1 MAWKLDLTAELPSRT
16 TEQINRRRQPGGI
29 GITFILLAAAAI
41 LLNGRKGPSIDSLPA
56 SMDFGSQPVQAVAP
70 DQSVNIRNGGTAD
83 LHVSN
88 TVIAGAEA
96 SDFQIV
102 KTTCM
107 GDSVPPGHVCEVSL
121 RFHPAGAGRREAKLI
136 LADDAGDSPQSI
148 DLVGTGIARGD
159 LAVAPAT
166 MSFPEQLKGG
176 MSDWMP
182 VSLQNVGG
190 SPLQVSAIELADD
203 NSTFAL
209 DAATCLN
216 TTLAPG
222 QSCDIKVRFTP
233 ADAKNY
239 VAHLLVRDSTGDAPH
254 DVVLSGSGRETSVA
268 SARVTPSPVD
278 FGRQPLNQ
286 AATQPLTLV
295 STGNIPVRTGDIQ
308 ITGEGASD
316 FLADKRCAHSELA
329 PGNQCVIQVRFTPR
343 TQGKQQ
349 AQLSLRNEA
358 GDSLQTVALVGYGE
372 GPPTTTHNPDVTRV
386 VAQPGQYTF
395 PQQEALTSSDP
406 AKVTITS
413 VGNVPARVQKFYTQG
428 SSASE
433 FTVNDVNCAAH
444 TLALNQECS
453 LKVTFAPKAAGS
465 ASDHSAE
472 LVVEVANASPARIAL
487 HGSVS
492 APPPQAQPG
501 FSVEPGNIDF
511 GNMQAGQQSQPQAI
525 TLTNPGAAPIS
536 VKAVLPNESVGDF
549 RVVEANC
556 HNSLIP
562 AHGNCII
569 AMAFT
574 PQHEGVVQSK
584 LTLASAAPVQ
594 VETVRLTGR
603 AIPAPPPPS
612 NFFVKPQ
619 DLAFGALQL
628 GTASEPR
635 KISLVNPGAAPI
647 PIRAV
652 LQGANQGD
660 FRVIKANCQN
670 QAIPAAGH
678 CEIALAFTPLDLG
691 TRRSNL
697 AIGSATQMQSVSLSG
712 TGLPKSEPQNILV
725 KPTRLSFGQVQVGM
739 QSDRQMVTLYNPGNA
754 PVSVRTFVNS
764 GDFQAV
770 GTNCQ
775 NSTVPPGASCAIA
788 LVFTPQQEGSRNS
801 ELALAWSSQQ
811 QVVRLNGYGL
821 PKSAPPPPQTGWCCI
836 RTNTLATLSHSPGY
850 SLVQSSSAD
859 CSQHNGQFF
868 TDYRKA
874 RSACRAPAPAPVGE
888 LKWDE
893 QMKELLADNLF
904 R

>member
-16 TEQINRRRQPGGI
+16 TEPNDRRRQPGGV
-29 GITFILLAAAAI
+29 GITFILLAAAAV

-70 DQSVNIRNGGTAD
+70 DQLVKIRNVGTAD
-83 LHVSN
+83 LHLSN
-88 TVIAGAEA
+88 AVIAGAEA

-107 GDSVPPGHVCEVSL
+107 RDSVPPGHVCEVSL
-121 RFHPAGAGRREAKLI
+121 RFHPAGAGHREAKLI

-159 LAVAPAT
+159 LAVTPAT

-190 SPLQVSAIELADD
+190 SPLQVSAVELADD

-216 TTLAPG
+216 TTLASG

-239 VAHLLVRDSTGDAPH
+239 LAHLLVRDSTGDAPH
-254 DVVLSGSGRETSVA
+254 DVFLSGNARETSVA

-278 FGRQPLNQ
+278 FGMQPLNQ
-286 AATQPLTLV
+286 AAAQSLTLV

-308 ITGEGASD
+308 ITGEGAGE

-329 PGNQCVIQVRFTPR
+329 PGNQCVIQIRFTPR

-358 GDSLQTVALVGYGE
+358 GDSLQTITLVGYGE
-372 GPPTTTHNPDVTRV
+372 NPPTPSHNPDITRV
-386 VAQPGQYTF
+386 VAQPRQYTF
-395 PQQEALTSSDP
+395 PQQEVLTSSGP
-406 AKVTITS
+406 AKITITS
-413 VGNVPARVQKFYTQG
+413 VGNTPARVQKFYTQG
-428 SSASE
+428 SSSNE
-433 FTVNDVNCAAH
+433 FAVNDVNCAAR
-444 TLALNQECS
+444 TLTLNQECS
-453 LKVTFAPKAAGS
+453 LNVTFAPKAAGS
-465 ASDHSAE
+465 ASDHIAE
-472 LVVEVANASPARIAL
+472 LVVEVANANPTRIAL

-492 APPPQAQPG
+492 APPASAARPG
-501 FSVEPGNIDF
+501 FSVEPDNIAF
-511 GNMQAGQQSQPQAI
+511 GNTQMGQQSEPQAI
-525 TLTNPGAAPIS
+525 TLSNPGSAPIS
-536 VKAVLPNESVGDF
+536 VKAVLPNESAGEF

-556 HNSLIP
+556 HSSLIP

-574 PQHEGVVQSK
+574 PQHEGAVQSK

-603 AIPAPPPPS
+603 AMPGPPPPS
-612 NFFVKPQ
+612 SFFVKPP
-619 DLAFGALQL
+619 DIAFPASPL
-628 GTASEPR
+628 GTPSDAR
-635 KISLVNPGAAPI
+635 RVSLVNPGGAPI
-647 PIRAV
+647 SIRAV

-660 FRVIKANCQN
+660 FRVVTANCHN
-670 QAIPAAGH
+670 QEIPAGGN
-678 CEIALAFTPLDLG
+678 CEITLAFTPLDTG
-691 TRRSNL
+691 SRRSML
-697 AIGSATQMQSVSLSG
+697 TIASSTQTQSVSLSG
-712 TGLPKSEPQNILV
+712 TGLPKTVPEKLLI
-725 KPTRLSFGQVQVGM
+725 KPTQLSFGQVQVGM
-739 QSDRQMVTLYNPGNA
+739 QSNRQLVALYNPGSTTVA
-754 PVSVRTFVNS
+754 FQSFVN
-764 GDFQAV
+764 GDDFQAV
-770 GTNCQ
+770 ATNCP
-775 NSTVPPGASCAIA
+775 NSTAPPGASCVIA
-788 LVFTPQQEGSRNS
+788 LVFAPHQEGSRNA
-801 ELALAWSSQQ
+801 ELALTWSSQQ
-811 QVVRLNGYGL
+811 QSVHLNGYGL
-821 PKSAPPPPQTGWCCI
+821 RKSAPPPPQTGWCCI
-836 RTNTLATLSHSPGY
+836 HTNSPATLSHSPGY
-850 SLVQSSSAD
+850 SLVQSSPND

-874 RSACRAPAPAPVGE
+874 RSACRAPVVGLNRDQE
-888 LKWDE
+888 
-893 QMKELLADNLF
+893 MNELLAESLF